1 MNKEREISMD
11 QLTKQDIED
20 LIHCRK
26 KITEQPKKEMSLSD
40 GHWRNGM
47 KLQSEDG
54 KHDFIVFM
62 RKNEDFEENFSIGLI
77 CLPKHIK
84 GDILLFRCN
93 GPHGP
98 HILFDHHDRHH
109 IHIAN
114 EEDIAA
120 GLKAERTAYV
130 TEEYAS
136 YWDALGY
143 FLQKCN
149 IMGAEKHFPD
159 VFQKKLFIGSRGES

>member
-47 KLQSEDG
+47 KLQSDDG
-54 KHDFIVFM
+54 EHDFIVFM

-77 CLPKHIK
+77 CLPKHDGLVKSRHKTGCEFEHIF
-84 GDILLFRCN
+84 IIRYRLVEIFFR
-93 GPHGP
+93 
-98 HILFDHHDRHH
+98 
-109 IHIAN
+109 
-114 EEDIAA
+114 
-120 GLKAERTAYV
+120 
-130 TEEYAS
+130 
-136 YWDALGY
+136 
-143 FLQKCN
+143 
-149 IMGAEKHFPD
+149 
-159 VFQKKLFIGSRGES
+159 

>member
-26 KITEQPKKEMSLSD
+26 KIIEQPKKEMSLSD

-47 KLQSEDG
+47 KLQSENG
-54 KHDFIVFM
+54 EHDFIVFM

-77 CLPKHIK
+77 CLPKHVK

-98 HILFDHHDRHH
+98 HISFDHHDRHH

-114 EEDIAA
+114 E
-120 GLKAERTAYV
+120 

-143 FLQKCN
+143 FLRECN